1 VVAMVRLW
9 LNWFSG
15 RVFCTSQKEKLAT
28 KIAQT
33 MTAQNVAKMR

>member
-1 VVAMVRLW
+1 MGGWLW
-9 LNWFSG
+9 SG
-15 RVFCTSQKEKLAT
+15 LWGGFFLPSKNKNLAT